1 MEHTVKNENKS
12 GRRMR
17 REKMLNESVKAVH
30 ENMNG
35 KKMKQVP
42 KQE

>member
-12 GRRMR
+12 GRRMT
-17 REKMLNESVKAVH
+17 REKMLNESVKAEVH

-35 KKMKQVP
+35 KRMKQVP
-42 KQE
+42 K